1 MKKTHFK
8 KDKILELLKIG
19 KKPSFIAKEVGVP
32 VQTVYTTR
40 WLNKKAKTVTLT
52 SNAQA
57 NRSTITVT
65 TRKRVRPVKQN
76 GRDEEIRRLITVN
89 MQLMD
94 DNKFLVG
101 EVENLRHQVTG
112 FRAVISYLENQ
123 VGLRNSQ

>member
-1 MKKTHFK
+1 MKKTRSK
-8 KDKILELLKIG
+8 KDQIIALLKIG

-32 VQTVYTTR
+32 VQTVYSTN
-40 WLNKKAKTVTLT
+40 WLMKKATTKKTYTVTA
-52 SNAQA
+52 SNTDGL
-57 NRSTITVT
+57 NVVK
-65 TRKRVRPVKQN
+65 KRGRPPKQ
-76 GRDEEIRRLITVN
+76 GRDDEIRRLITVN
-89 MQLMD
+89 MQLMQ

>member
-1 MKKTHFK
+1 MKKTRSK
-8 KDKILELLKIG
+8 KDQIIELLKIG

-32 VQTVYTTR
+32 VQTVYSTN
-40 WLNKKAKTVTLT
+40 WLMKKASKKKTYTVT
-52 SNAQA
+52 A
-57 NRSTITVT
+57 NSTGGLNVVK
-65 TRKRVRPVKQN
+65 KRGRPAKES
-76 GRDEEIRRLITVN
+76 RDDEIRRLITVN
-89 MQLMD
+89 MQLMG

>member
-19 KKPSFIAKEVGVP
+19 KKPAWIAKEVGVP

-40 WLNKKAKTVTLT
+40 WLNKKAKTVTIT
-52 SNAQA
+52 SSAPA

-65 TRKRVRPVKQN
+65 TRKRGRPAKES
-76 GRDEEIRRLITVN
+76 RDDEIRRLITVN
-89 MQLMD
+89 MQLMQ